1 MRNSTTLCVKVQ
13 MKTYI

>member
-1 MRNSTTLCVKVQ
+1 MRNSTTRCVKVQ